1 MEARNHPVWAM
12 PPAACPMSH
21 GAMSEP
27 TRTGVGDTV
36 APGPPPAAAE
46 RRWPMATAVLVATV
60 LFVVVPHRGRVPG
73 WWVGPVLQLVLLG
86 LLIAQDPGRIDR
98 RSPTLHRLMVA
109 LLAIMTLGTV
119 LSVTI
124 LAVDVLAGVAD
135 VTATALL
142 GRGAAIWV
150 ENVIVFSLWY
160 WQFDRGGPA
169 ERAAG
174 APVAASFAFPED
186 ATPELAPVGWR
197 PAYPDY
203 LYLAYTNATAF
214 SPTDTL
220 PVRRWA
226 KLTMM
231 VQSAL
236 SLVIAILVVARA
248 INVLPG

>member
-1 MEARNHPVWAM
+1 
-12 PPAACPMSH
+12 
-21 GAMSEP
+21 MSES
-27 TRTGVGDTV
+27 TRTGDTA
-36 APGPPPAAAE
+36 APEPTPAAAE
-46 RRWPMATAVLVATV
+46 PRWPMATAVLTATILYVAM
-60 LFVVVPHRGRVPG
+60 PHRGRVPG
-73 WWVGPVLQLVLLG
+73 WWLGPLLQLLLLG
-86 LLIAQDPGRIDR
+86 LLITQDPGRIDR
-98 RSPTLHRLMVA
+98 RSANLHRLMVA
-109 LLAIMTLGTV
+109 LLVVMTLGTA
-119 LSVTI
+119 LSVTV
-124 LAVDVLAGVAD
+124 LAVDILVVVKG
-135 VTATALL
+135 VTAKVLL

-174 APVAASFAFPED
+174 APLPPSFAFPEN

-231 VQSAL
+231 VQSTL
-236 SLVIAILVVARA
+236 SLVIAILVLARA

>member
-1 MEARNHPVWAM
+1 MGT
-12 PPAACPMSH
+12 
-21 GAMSEP
+21 GAPEP
-27 TRTGVGDTV
+27 
-36 APGPPPAAAE
+36 PGPGAE
-46 RRWPMATAVLVATV
+46 PRWPMATAVLAATILYV
-60 LFVVVPHRGRVPG
+60 GTPHRGRVPG
-73 WWVGPVLQLVLLG
+73 WWIFPIVQLVLLG

-98 RSPTLHRLMVA
+98 RSPRLRRLMVA
-109 LLAIMTLGTV
+109 LLVVMTGGTV
-119 LSVTI
+119 LGV
-124 LAVDVLAGVAD
+124 VVLAYDILVAARG
-135 VTATALL
+135 VTATVLL

-150 ENVIVFSLWY
+150 ANVIIFSLWY
-160 WQFDRGGPA
+160 WEFDRGGPA

-174 APVAASFAFPED
+174 APVAPSFAFPEN
-186 ATPELAPVGWR
+186 ATPELAPAGWR

-203 LYLAYTNATAF
+203 LYLAFTNATAF

-236 SLVIAILVVARA
+236 SLVIAILVIARA

>member
-1 MEARNHPVWAM
+1 
-12 PPAACPMSH
+12 
-21 GAMSEP
+21 MSES
-27 TRTGVGDTV
+27 TRAGLGDTGS
-36 APGPPPAAAE
+36 PGPPRSAAE
-46 RRWPMATAVLVATV
+46 PRWPMATAVLAATILYV
-60 LFVVVPHRGRVPG
+60 GMPHRGRVTG

-109 LLAIMTLGTV
+109 LLAIMTLGTA

-124 LAVDVLAGVAD
+124 LAVDILAGVAD
-135 VTATALL
+135 VTATVLL

-160 WQFDRGGPA
+160 WQLDRGGPA

-174 APVAASFAFPED
+174 APIPPSFAFPEN

-226 KLTMM
+226 KLTM
-231 VQSAL
+231 VQSTL
-236 SLVIAILVVARA
+236 LLVIAILVLARA
-248 INVLPG
+248 INILPG

>member
-1 MEARNHPVWAM
+1 
-12 PPAACPMSH
+12 
-21 GAMSEP
+21 
-27 TRTGVGDTV
+27 
-36 APGPPPAAAE
+36 
-46 RRWPMATAVLVATV
+46 MATAVLTATF
-60 LFVVVPHRGRVPG
+60 LFVVTPHRGRVPG
-73 WWVGPVLQLVLLG
+73 WWVFPLLQLVLLG

-98 RSPTLHRLMVA
+98 RSVTLHRVMVT
-109 LLAIMTLGTV
+109 LLVVMTLGTV
-119 LSVTI
+119 LGVT
-124 LAVDVLAGVAD
+124 VLAYDILVAVQG
-135 VTATALL
+135 VTATVLL

-150 ENVIVFSLWY
+150 ANVILFSLWY

-174 APVAASFAFPED
+174 SSIPPSFAFPEN
-186 ATPELAPVGWR
+186 ATPELAPTGWR

-203 LYLAYTNATAF
+203 LYLAFTNATAF

-231 VQSAL
+231 VQAVL
-236 SLVIAILVVARA
+236 SLVIAILVIARA

>member
-1 MEARNHPVWAM
+1 MGT
-12 PPAACPMSH
+12 
-21 GAMSEP
+21 GAPEP
-27 TRTGVGDTV
+27 
-36 APGPPPAAAE
+36 PGPGAE
-46 RRWPMATAVLVATV
+46 PRWPMATAVLAATILYV
-60 LFVVVPHRGRVPG
+60 GTPHRGRVPG
-73 WWVGPVLQLVLLG
+73 WWIFPVVQLVLLG

-98 RSPTLHRLMVA
+98 RSPRLRRLMVA
-109 LLAIMTLGTV
+109 LLVVMTGGTV
-119 LSVTI
+119 LGV
-124 LAVDVLAGVAD
+124 VVLAYDILVGARG
-135 VTATALL
+135 VTATVLL

-150 ENVIVFSLWY
+150 ANVIIFSLWY
-160 WQFDRGGPA
+160 WEFDRGGPA

-174 APVAASFAFPED
+174 APVAPSFAFPEN
-186 ATPELAPVGWR
+186 ATPELAPAGWR

-203 LYLAYTNATAF
+203 LYLAFTNATAF

-236 SLVIAILVVARA
+236 SLVIAILVIARA

>member
-1 MEARNHPVWAM
+1 MGAGLGGAASPG
-12 PPAACPMSH
+12 PTGPAA
-21 GAMSEP
+21 EP
-27 TRTGVGDTV
+27 
-36 APGPPPAAAE
+36 
-46 RRWPMATAVLVATV
+46 RWPMATAVLAATV
-60 LFVVVPHRGRVPG
+60 LFLATPHRGRLPG

-86 LLIAQDPGRIDR
+86 LLIGHDRGRIDR
-98 RSPTLHRLMVA
+98 RSPRLQRMTVA
-109 LLAIMTLGTV
+109 LLVVMTLGTV
-119 LSVTI
+119 VSVTV
-124 LAVDVLAGVAD
+124 LAVDILAGVHG
-135 VTATALL
+135 VTATVLL

-160 WQFDRGGPA
+160 WQIDRGGPA

-174 APVAASFAFPED
+174 APIPASFAFPEN
-186 ATPELAPVGWR
+186 ATPELALAGWR

-226 KLTMM
+226 KLTML

-236 SLVIAILVVARA
+236 SLVIAILVIARA

>member
-1 MEARNHPVWAM
+1 MDDT
-12 PPAACPMSH
+12 AAT
-21 GAMSEP
+21 EP
-27 TRTGVGDTV
+27 
-36 APGPPPAAAE
+36 PGPGAE
-46 RRWPMATAVLVATV
+46 PRWPMATAVLAATILYV
-60 LFVVVPHRGRVPG
+60 GTPHRGRVPG
-73 WWVGPVLQLVLLG
+73 WWIFPIVQLILLG

-98 RSPTLHRLMVA
+98 RSPVLRRLMVT
-109 LLAIMTLGTV
+109 LLVVMTAGTV
-119 LSVTI
+119 LGVI
-124 LAVDVLAGVAD
+124 VLAHDILVSARG
-135 VTATALL
+135 VTATVLL

-150 ENVIVFSLWY
+150 ANVIIFSLWY
-160 WQFDRGGPA
+160 WEFDRGGPA

-174 APVAASFAFPED
+174 APVAASFAFPEN
-186 ATPELAPVGWR
+186 ATPELAPPGWR

-203 LYLAYTNATAF
+203 LYLAFTNATAF

-231 VQSAL
+231 IQSAL

>member
-1 MEARNHPVWAM
+1 
-12 PPAACPMSH
+12 MSTSRS
-21 GAMSEP
+21 GVSD
-27 TRTGVGDTV
+27 TGL
-36 APGPPPAAAE
+36 PGPSGARAE
-46 RRWPMATAVLVATV
+46 PRWPMATAVLAATILYV
-60 LFVVVPHRGRVPG
+60 GTPHRGRVPG
-73 WWVGPVLQLVLLG
+73 WWLFPLLQLVLLG

-98 RSPTLHRLMVA
+98 RSPTLKRLMTA
-109 LLAIMTLGTV
+109 LLVVMTAGTV
-119 LSVTI
+119 LGVT
-124 LAVDVLAGVAD
+124 VLASDILGAARG
-135 VTATALL
+135 VTATVLL

-150 ENVIVFSLWY
+150 ANVIIFSLWY
-160 WQFDRGGPA
+160 CELDRGGPA

-174 APVAASFAFPED
+174 SPIPPSFAFPEN
-186 ATPELAPVGWR
+186 ATPELAPAGWR

-231 VQSAL
+231 VQSTL
-236 SLVIAILVVARA
+236 SLVIAILVIARA

>member
-1 MEARNHPVWAM
+1 M
-12 PPAACPMSH
+12 
-21 GAMSEP
+21 
-27 TRTGVGDTV
+27 
-36 APGPPPAAAE
+36 AAAVLA
-46 RRWPMATAVLVATV
+46 ATS
-60 LFVVVPHRGRVPG
+60 LFVGTPHRGRIPG

-86 LLIAQDPGRIDR
+86 ILIAQDPGRIDR
-98 RSPTLHRLMVA
+98 RSPTLHRVMVA
-109 LLAIMTLGTV
+109 LLVVMTLGTA
-119 LSVTI
+119 LSVIVLTI
-124 LAVDVLAGVAD
+124 DILVAVKD
-135 VTATALL
+135 VTATVLL

-160 WQFDRGGPA
+160 WQLDRGGPA

-174 APVAASFAFPED
+174 SLIPPSFAFPEN
-186 ATPELAPVGWR
+186 ATPELVEAGWR

-231 VQSAL
+231 VQSTL
-236 SLVIAILVVARA
+236 SLVIAILVLARA
-248 INVLPG
+248 INTLPG